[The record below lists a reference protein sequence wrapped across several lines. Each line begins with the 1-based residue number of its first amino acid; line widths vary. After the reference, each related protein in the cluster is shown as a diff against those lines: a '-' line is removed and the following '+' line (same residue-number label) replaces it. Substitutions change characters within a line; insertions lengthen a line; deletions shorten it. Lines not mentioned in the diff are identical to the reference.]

1 MARVTLLGWLV
12 KRAIVLPL
20 VCVSEDT
27 HTRARGPRRSPP
39 RRGHT
44 HTLPHPWSQEKV
56 IEVFFFSSEEKAPSI
71 ERMYSQTWENSSALS
86 PPNYPQVAVLR
97 GGSPHSFLPVPLF
110 PSERP
115 GSSQAKSLLLK
126 PLPKTL
132 FTACREKPGKRWW
145 AGFLPPTPRVGDL
158 RSLHLDF
165 FLSPKKL
172 ESN

>member
-110 PSERP
+110 PSERLGAP
-115 GSSQAKSLLLK
+115 RLRVSSLSPCQRPYSLRAERSQAKGGGQASF
-126 PLPKTL
+126 PRP
-132 FTACREKPGKRWW
+132 PGW
-145 AGFLPPTPRVGDL
+145 GT
-158 RSLHLDF
+158 
-165 FLSPKKL
+165 
-172 ESN
+172 

>member
-1 MARVTLLGWLV
+1 MARVTPLEWLV

-20 VCVSEDT
+20 VCVAEDT

-39 RRGHT
+39 RGDT

-86 PPNYPQVAVLR
+86 PPNYPQVAVLV
-97 GGSPHSFLPVPLF
+97 GAPHIPFCLCLCF
-110 PSERP
+110 HQNGP

-165 FLSPKKL
+165 F
-172 ESN
+172 